1 MVVTVQ
7 HLAAV
12 FVLVMCLQVV
22 AADSIVENASDQ
34 PVVINGRRLLVGQI
48 LTVEI
53 QSGKSTGSVNMTH
66 VRNVTNIQVRN
77 GRNYYIIDNRSGTG
91 IIYGRPVRTL
101 DLVEGSRVESSF

>member
-12 FVLVMCLQVV
+12 LVLVVCLQV

-101 DLVEGSRVESSF
+101 DLVEGNRIENSF